1 MQSMP
6 HSSSHS
12 SPSCMWA
19 RHTTTGPMTVF
30 LWLWVSL
37 ASGSFFACPHRGL
50 GMLGTL
56 SSGFS
61 SLSHFPASLTFQ
73 LNYLH
78 LNSCLRVFLLGTQK
92 KIQDCWDNGVWPG
105 TQTFYVSQIIH
116 YKADKEERG
125 TMAQLKCYHSG
136 KHLRFLIN
144 VLG

>member
-1 MQSMP
+1 MLQLP
-6 HSSSHS
+6 CPTGGRAQDRVFCT
-12 SPSCMWA
+12 SPLSFPKEIMSQC
-19 RHTTTGPMTVF
+19 PTVVNC
-30 LWLWVSL
+30 LQT
-37 ASGSFFACPHRGL
+37 
-50 GMLGTL
+50 TL